1 MLFQQP
7 SFLPYKPPVSAL
19 FVKVGYFSDGFACAT
34 QGEISRAS
42 FFQKQLAF
50 SNRLTFTIEIYGY

>member
-1 MLFQQP
+1 MQRHVAPQTATNRLCGNLSSGSGTF
-7 SFLPYKPPVSAL
+7 F
-19 FVKVGYFSDGFACAT
+19 DGFVCAT
-34 QGEISRAS
+34 QGEISRVS